1 MLKTSDNSL
10 TVQAPTKG
18 STAIVN
24 AIRQASTKT
33 GVDFAYLLENATTES
48 GLNANAKAS
57 GSSAQGLYQFIEST
71 WLETVDKHGAEHGLD
86 KAAAAITHDSN
97 GNLRVADPKLRRE
110 ILAMRNDPQVASLM
124 AAELTQD
131 NKATLEQSLGREVN
145 NTELYLAHFL
155 GASGASRML
164 SKLHNNPQSTAA
176 QVLPAAA
183 NSNHNV
189 FYQGNKA
196 VSVTQLY
203 DHFAEKFANA
213 PATNA
218 IATADNSGAA
228 TEKTATIAAIPAS
241 ERLAVAANT
250 GSPASTTYHEQAIPA
265 SLPLHNLPQLAFN
278 ILQSLVLPGDAPEKA
293 EAADKSS
300 KNLSLS

>member
-10 TVQAPTKG
+10 TAPAPTKG

-48 GLNANAKAS
+48 GLNAKAKAT

-71 WLETVDKHGAEHGLD
+71 WLETVDKHGAEHGLG

-124 AAELTQD
+124 AAELAQD
-131 NKATLEQSLGREVN
+131 NKATLEQSLGREIN

-155 GASGASRML
+155 GAGGATRML
-164 SKLHNNPQSTAA
+164 NKLDSNPHSKAA
-176 QVLPAAA
+176 HVLPAAA

-189 FYQGNKA
+189 FYHGGKA
-196 VSVTQLY
+196 VSVTELY
-203 DHFAEKFANA
+203 DRFAEKFADTPASTAIAAVEADTTTQAATVA
-213 PATNA
+213 PA
-218 IATADNSGAA
+218 
-228 TEKTATIAAIPAS
+228 
-241 ERLAVAANT
+241 RQAVATST
-250 GSPASTTYHEQAIPA
+250 GISPLASASTTYHQQAIPA
-265 SLPLHNLPQLAFN
+265 SLPIHNLPRLAFN
-278 ILQSLVLPGDAPEKA
+278 ILQSLVLPGDEKENA
-293 EAADKSS
+293 EAQGNTVK
-300 KNLSLS
+300 LS